1 MEERRRLINRY
12 YLKDKMKLFLMLFFL
27 IAGIILPSFVS
38 IRSEAKKEVTS
49 RLYDLDLVGEIIKG
63 SNFEEK
69 IYVPGHVKKYGIM
82 FATYNR
88 KNSGKIRIEII
99 QGDKKNTEIV
109 DVSTIKDNDYYYLNM
124 KGLKTGEAIL
134 RVEGI
139 DGSVGNAVSMHKT
152 SDKVYGELI
161 QNGYPQSRGL
171 VHNMEFY
178 EYSNIVKGQ
187 IIFTVLSILCYIYF
201 LSLLREENK
210 NNKKIYMTT
219 VLLIYLVV
227 ASRAPVLTFKAEPF
241 AEQVFNFLYNGRTY
255 GIIKNLT
262 MMEGGYLPLYHRIIG
277 LAIIKLG
284 LNAKWTVYLMSNVAI
299 LVLGMMVS
307 VFMLKEYKRYGDIF
321 YRFTVCSVFGMFSV
335 SSYIETHTFITF
347 SYLNIVLLF
356 YISLLDLR
364 EMKKRNYLLL
374 MILVFLLSLSKFLY
388 VVLLPISI
396 GLLIIL
402 WKKTVIREKIYLG
415 LMGIAGVIQI
425 IYTYWNIRDWK
436 AADESEVYKIVGRGT
451 IFLLRPKTK
460 LKVLEAINITVH
472 QVVQQIVNIFDSSI
486 DISKNIFNQ
495 NMLYLLIFIF
505 IIGFLLYIVIKNKD
519 RESIVILSLLGII
532 FGISN
537 INVLA
542 RIWSGTGLWENS
554 IGSIN
559 TWHSILIK
567 VSIISI
573 IALMPYILEKMGLRD
588 KNADIKK
595 ILCYIIGMFL
605 IIRFSPYKNETIFRN
620 DIIAGDWNIYSK
632 YFDKRKYLLPVEPFY
647 TSENERISYV
657 GREAGDNLLIKLF
670 QGEKYYIKKL
680 NDAEALYTID
690 LPRPMIIE
698 YVYVKR
704 VRNYN
709 FERVILTGYSKK
721 GEKVLNLLQLNKKER
736 GYIGFVNKNPKEEI
750 TRLEFITET
759 NNAAFIIPEV
769 YIGEPLN

>member
-425 IYTYWNIRDWK
+425 IYTYQNKNLWVKGDQ
-436 AADESEVYKIVGRGT
+436 
-451 IFLLRPKTK
+451 PK
-460 LKVLEAINITVH
+460 LKIIDSINMILH
-472 QVVQQIVNIFDSSI
+472 QVVQQIVNIFDSGI
-486 DISKNIFNQ
+486 DGTKNILNL
-495 NMLYLLIFIF
+495 NIMYLLLC
-505 IIGFLLYIVIKNKD
+505 IIVIIFLLYIAGKNRD
-519 RESIVILSLLGII
+519 RESLVILSLLGVI
-532 FGISN
+532 FGVPS

-542 RIWSGTGLWENS
+542 RIWSGTGLWGNA
-554 IGSIN
+554 IGSIDI
-559 TWHSILIK
+559 WHSILMK
-567 VSIISI
+567 TAIISI
-573 IALMPYILEKMGLRD
+573 IILIPYILEKTKLRD
-588 KNADIKK
+588 KNIDIKK
-595 ILCYIIGMFL
+595 ILCYIIGIFL
-605 IIRFSPYKNETIFRN
+605 IIRFSPYKDKTIFRN
-620 DIIAGDWNIYSK
+620 DEIASDWSVYSK
-632 YFDKRKYLLPVEPFY
+632 FYDTKKYLIPIEPYFISEAKK
-647 TSENERISYV
+647 TSYIGRENEIFTIQ
-657 GREAGDNLLIKLF
+657 NF
-670 QGEKYYIKKL
+670 QGEKNFLKDLSGVEKI
-680 NDAEALYTID
+680 YTVN
-690 LPRPMIIE
+690 LPKPMKIE
-698 YVYVKR
+698 YLYAKR
-704 VRNYN
+704 VRDYN
-709 FERVILTGYSKK
+709 FERVILVGYDKSGNKIM
-721 GEKVLNLLQLNKKER
+721 NLLQLNNKKR
-736 GYIGFVNKNPKEEI
+736 GYIGFFNPDPKVEVS
-750 TRLEFITET
+750 RLEFVTET
-759 NNAAFIIPEV
+759 NNAAFVLPELF
-769 YIGEPLN
+769 IGEPLN